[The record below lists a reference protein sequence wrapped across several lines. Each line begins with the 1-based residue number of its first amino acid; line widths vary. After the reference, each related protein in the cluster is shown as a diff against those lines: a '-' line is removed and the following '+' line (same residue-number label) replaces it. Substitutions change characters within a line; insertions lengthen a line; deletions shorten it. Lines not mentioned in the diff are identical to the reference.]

1 MANKHGIKGIQPPTM
16 DFPNRSI
23 PEQTLVQ
30 GGQPEPI
37 PKSIEG
43 LLTRLVKIQ
52 TNKASFAVAVV
63 IVDVVDTPVRGP
75 DLQIPDGAVLTIR
88 LRSQAGVVLGF
99 VSNTSGGARNPNS
112 RIVLNEGEAVGLR
125 VQNMQAVWVNAD
137 TNAAT
142 FEYIVEQ

>member
-1 MANKHGIKGIQPPTM
+1 MVNKHGVKGIQPSPM

-37 PKSIEG
+37 PKSIGG
-43 LLTRLVKIQ
+43 LLTRLVEIQ
-52 TNKASFAVAVV
+52 TNKPSFAVAVV

-88 LRSQAGVVLGF
+88 LRSQSSVVLGF

-112 RIVLNEGEAVGLR
+112 RIVLNEGDAVGIR
-125 VQNMQAVWVNAD
+125 VQNMQAVWVNANTAD
-137 TNAAT
+137 AT